1 MQESSSLNERVSR
14 LMDADL
20 SAKELEILMEK
31 GAGDAEFLEF
41 KKNWALYQQVGDA
54 IRSDELALPMSADF
68 TARFAARLEAEPN
81 ILAPQMSLA
90 NQARAENNVVTKP
103 AFFGRFG
110 ATGTLGSIAA
120 AALIAFVVAPQLS
133 TVSSVSSVASVAE
146 RESASNTIANQTQDV
161 NSRNK
166 GQANVRLVEQG
177 SNKLP
182 SSTQLVVGEDQNTAA
197 KQGVDAAEGTL
208 ASANSQK
215 GELVMLRDPNLDS
228 YLLAH
233 QKVSPSIGNNAH
245 YVTPA
250 NVPSGSA
257 LKNAKISPSS
267 GTGK

>member
-14 LMDADL
+14 LMDADF
-20 SAKELEILMEK
+20 SAKELETLMEK
-31 GAGDAEFLEF
+31 AAGDAEFLEF
-41 KKNWALYQQVGDA
+41 KKTWALYQQVGDA
-54 IRSDELALPMSADF
+54 IRSDELVLPMSADF
-68 TARFAARLEAEPN
+68 TARFAARLEAEPS

-90 NQARAENNVVTKP
+90 SQARAENSGVTKP

-110 ATGTLGSIAA
+110 ALGTLGSIAA

-146 RESASNTIANQTQDV
+146 RELANNTIANQTQDA
-161 NSRNK
+161 NSRNE
-166 GQANVRLVEQG
+166 GQTNVRLVKESG
-177 SNKLP
+177 NKLP
-182 SSTQLVVGEDQNTAA
+182 PSSQLVVGEDQNTAA
-197 KQGVDAAEGTL
+197 KPGVDTAGTEL

-215 GELVMLRDPNLDS
+215 GELEMLRDPNLDS

-250 NVPSGSA
+250 TVQTGSA
-257 LKNAKISPSS
+257 LKSTKNSPSS
-267 GTGK
+267 GAGK